1 MTTSFEAG
9 RSKLLFFGCIA
20 LALGTAQFVADRDRR
35 PLDDRD
41 LAFQRPGFLDAHG
54 PPFLAPDLQPGIRR
68 PRERAVVFFVRSEQA
83 GPLHDALLERAH
95 PFDEVAMAVVY
106 AGKGLDHRDLV
117 APFIPDDY
125 GHIAAGFRMP
135 WPRDGGPPV
144 GYAVVDS
151 HGMVRYRTL
160 DPTVW
165 KRLKEVE
172 TIWAATP

>member
-1 MTTSFEAG
+1 MKAFRVNGA
-9 RSKLLFFGCIA
+9 KLLTFAC
-20 LALGTAQFVADRDRR
+20 LAIGLGTAQFVANSDKR

-41 LAFQRPGFLDAHG
+41 LAFERPGFLDAHG
-54 PPFLAPDLQPGIRR
+54 APFPAPKSPPEIRKAG
-68 PRERAVVFFVRSEQA
+68 ERFIVFFVRSEQA
-83 GPLHDALLERAH
+83 GPLHDALMTRVH

-106 AGKGLDHRDLV
+106 SGKGIDHPHLV
-117 APFIPDDY
+117 APFLPDDY
-125 GHIAAGFRMP
+125 GHIATAFRMP